1 MARDIHLNLFVHGR
15 GHHEAGWRHPRAS
28 RRPLTDIGYFASL
41 ARRAEEG
48 KFDSV
53 FFADYLALNDDI
65 GHVAGAALEPITL
78 LAALA
83 QSTQHIG
90 LIATVSTTYSEP
102 FNIARQF
109 ASVDHISHG
118 RAGWNVVTSWLPHAS
133 RNFGLE
139 APLALQDRYERA
151 EEYIRIATGLWD
163 SWADNAIV
171 DDPARCQFAALD
183 RIEALSHAGKH
194 FRVDGPLNIPR
205 PPQGWPVL
213 VQAGSSPA
221 GRTFAAKFA
230 EAVFTAHLQK
240 ESAQR
245 FYQELK
251 TLTEQQGRKA
261 NQIVILPGISATI
274 GSTER
279 EARLLAQE
287 LNELTHFQVGLERL
301 SNRFG
306 GHDFSRI
313 DPDLPLSADDFPNPD
328 AVQASQSRSK
338 AIIDLVARERPT
350 LRQLLHR
357 LAGARGHFTIAGAPE
372 QIADVIVDWVD
383 SGAADGFNVMPPVLP
398 DQLDLFIEHVVPIL
412 QSRQRFRKEYEHKT
426 LRGHYGLDRPPGRQA
441 DKPVSR

>member
-1 MARDIHLNLFVHGR
+1 MASTIHLNLFVHGR
-15 GHHEAGWRHPRAS
+15 GHHEAGWRHPSAS
-28 RRPLTDIGYFASL
+28 RQPLTDIDYFASL

-83 QSTQHIG
+83 RATRHIG

-118 RAGWNVVTSWLPHAS
+118 RAGWNIVTSWLPHAS
-133 RNFGLE
+133 RNFGLN

-151 EEYIRIATGLWD
+151 EEYVRTATQLWD
-163 SWADNAIV
+163 SWADDAIV
-171 DDPARCQFAALD
+171 DDPQAGRYADLD
-183 RIEALSHAGKH
+183 RVGPIAHEGKH
-194 FRVDGPLNIPR
+194 FSVNGPLNIPR
-205 PPQGWPVL
+205 SPQGWPVL

-221 GRTFAAKFA
+221 GKAFAAKFA
-230 EAVFTAHLQK
+230 EAVFTAHLRK
-240 ESAQR
+240 ESAQQ

-261 NQIVILPGISATI
+261 SQIVILPGLSATL
-274 GSTER
+274 GSTEH
-279 EARLLAQE
+279 EARVLSRE

-306 GHDFSRI
+306 GHDFTGI
-313 DPDLPLSADDFPNPD
+313 NPDLPLSADDFPD
-328 AVQASQSRSK
+328 AGAVQASQSRSK
-338 AIIDLVARERPT
+338 AIIELVTREHPT

-357 LAGARGHFTIAGAPE
+357 LAGARGHFTLAGTPE
-372 QIADVIVDWVD
+372 QVADAILDWVD

-398 DQLDLFIEHVVPIL
+398 RQLDLFIEHVVPIL
-412 QSRQRFRKEYEHKT
+412 QARGRFRKEYEHTT
-426 LRGHYGLDRPPGRQA
+426 LRGHYGLDRPAGR
-441 DKPVSR
+441 